1 VTSSPRRTRV
11 SPLRPLRHRA
21 YAIIWT
27 GSFVS
32 NIGTW
37 METVA
42 IGVYVTQTT
51 GQAAW
56 TGTVAALTY
65 VPTVI
70 LGPFGGALA
79 DRFDRRRFLAAVTLF
94 ATLLAGTLTLLAAT
108 GRLSVPAVATIVLL
122 AGCAFAVA
130 MPAVQAM
137 TPDLVPA
144 DDLLG
149 AMSLG
154 AAQFN
159 LGRIVGPA
167 LAGLVITAGGLA
179 WAFGVN
185 ALSFGAVLLALALV
199 RIPPVAATGEGR
211 ASVLRTIADGVAAA
225 RRDPGI
231 RTALLLLLATTFLV
245 SPFIGLVPA
254 VAIKVFHRGATG
266 TSALVT
272 AQGVGAVCSALA
284 AGPLAAAFGR
294 RRLLVVALL
303 LVGPAAV
310 AYGLAPAFPL
320 AVAAITVLGFVY
332 LAVLSGTSTVCQ
344 LRAPRGL
351 RARMASLFMLG
362 VGGGH
367 ALGLVVQGWLGDR
380 VGLPA
385 VTAGTG
391 LLLLALVAAVRLLR
405 PDLLAAMDDPSA
417 RPAGSGSADVHA
429 LQAAGG
435 HGQDGQGHDGGQDG
449 RADRAQPGGEV
460 DAAAQERG
468 EHAFGVAADGQRG
481 GRGGDADHRPLPEQG
496 VGEPDEQGA
505 GEQQRQQDAEG
516 AVGER
521 ADHGGQQH
529 AREQIGRAE
538 ATGGDQVPDRQGG
551 QQHQQRGEHGG
562 QVLGAEDGRAGDRL
576 EQQVGDGSVAQ
587 LGAER
592 RGREDEGHHR

>member
-1 VTSSPRRTRV
+1 VTSATRPSRI

-21 YAIIWT
+21 FAIVWT

-42 IGVYVTQTT
+42 IGVYVTQAT

-65 VPTVI
+65 APTVL

-79 DRFDRRRFLAAVTLF
+79 DRFDRRRFLVAVTLF
-94 ATLLAGTLTLLAAT
+94 QTALAAALTLLAAT
-108 GRLSVPAVATIVLL
+108 DRLSVGAVAAIVLL

-137 TPDLVPA
+137 TPDLVGP

-159 LGRIVGPA
+159 LGRVVGPA
-167 LAGLVITAGGLA
+167 LAGLVIAAGGLA
-179 WAFGVN
+179 WAFGLNTV
-185 ALSFGAVLLALALV
+185 SFAAVLVALTLV
-199 RIPPVAATGEGR
+199 RIPPLPQRAPGR
-211 ASVLRTIADGVAAA
+211 VRVLRTIAQGVVAA
-225 RRDPGI
+225 RRDAGI

-254 VAIKVFHRGATG
+254 VAIKVFGRGAGG

-284 AGPLAAAFGR
+284 AGPLAGVLGR
-294 RRLLVVALL
+294 RRLLVAALL

-310 AYGLAPAFPL
+310 AYGLAPTFPL
-320 AVAAITVLGFVY
+320 AVAGIALLGFVY

-344 LRAPRGL
+344 LRAPREL

-362 VGGGH
+362 IGGGH

-385 VTAGTG
+385 VTATTG
-391 LLLLALVAAVRLLR
+391 LLLFAIVGAVRLLR
-405 PDLLAAMDDPSA
+405 PDLLAAMDAPPA
-417 RPAGSGSADVHA
+417 APPAGGVPAPPGPTTERPDVAAPPAAAAAAPPAAVPAADPAGSADVHP
-429 LQAAGG
+429 LQ
-435 HGQDGQGHDGGQDG
+435 
-449 RADRAQPGGEV
+449 
-460 DAAAQERG
+460 
-468 EHAFGVAADGQRG
+468 AADGQDQRGQGDHGGEDGGADRAEPDGEVHATAAQDGGEHALGVATDGQRRRG
-481 GRGGDADHRPLPEQG
+481 GRHPDHRPLPEQG
-496 VGEPDEQGA
+496 VGQADEQGT
-505 GEQQRQQDAEG
+505 GHEQ
-516 AVGER
+516 
-521 ADHGGQQH
+521 
-529 AREQIGRAE
+529 
-538 ATGGDQVPDRQGG
+538 
-551 QQHQQRGEHGG
+551 
-562 QVLGAEDGRAGDRL
+562 
-576 EQQVGDGSVAQ
+576 
-587 LGAER
+587 
-592 RGREDEGHHR
+592 

>member
-1 VTSSPRRTRV
+1 MTTSARPARV
-11 SPLRPLRHRA
+11 SPLRPFRHRA
-21 YAIIWT
+21 FATVWT

-42 IGVYVTQTT
+42 IGVYVTQAT

-65 VPTVI
+65 APTVV

-79 DRFDRRRFLAAVTLF
+79 DRFDRRRFLVGVTLF
-94 ATLLAGTLTLLAAT
+94 QTLLAAALTLLAAT
-108 GRLSVPAVATIVLL
+108 DRLSVAAVATIVLL

-137 TPDLVPA
+137 TPDLVGA
-144 DDLLG
+144 EDLLG

-159 LGRIVGPA
+159 LGRVVGPA

-179 WAFGVN
+179 WAFGLNV
-185 ALSFGAVLLALALV
+185 LSFGAVLVALALI
-199 RIPPVAATGEGR
+199 RIPPLVRGDGER
-211 ASVLRTIADGVAAA
+211 PRVLRTVADGVVAA

-254 VAIKVFHRGATG
+254 VAIKVFGRGAPG

-284 AGPLAAAFGR
+284 ATPLAGMLGR
-294 RRLLVVALL
+294 RRLLVAALV

-310 AYGLAPAFPL
+310 LYGLAPTFPL
-320 AVAAITVLGFVY
+320 AVAAIAVLGFVY

-344 LRAPRGL
+344 LRAPREL
-351 RARMASLFMLG
+351 RARIASLFMLG

-367 ALGLVVQGWLGDR
+367 ALGLVMQGWLGDR
-380 VGLPA
+380 VGLPE
-385 VTAGTG
+385 VTAATG
-391 LLLLALVAAVRLLR
+391 LLLLGIVMTVRLAR
-405 PDLLAAMDDPSA
+405 PDLLEAMEPS
-417 RPAGSGSADVHA
+417 GDVHP
-429 LQAAGG
+429 LQPADGQGQGG
-435 HGQDGQGHDGGQDG
+435 HGDQGGQDG
-449 RADRAQPGGEV
+449 RADRAQPGV
-460 DAAAQERG
+460 QAKAAAVQDG
-468 EHAFGVAADGQRG
+468 GQHALGVAADGQRRR
-481 GRGGDADHRPLPEQG
+481 RGGDRDDRPLPEQG
-496 VGEPDEQGA
+496 VGQADQQGP
-505 GEQQRQQDAEG
+505 GHQQRQQHPEG
-516 AVGER
+516 AVGEG

-529 AREQIGRAE
+529 AGEQVGRPEPA
-538 ATGGDQVPDRQGG
+538 GGDQVPDR
-551 QQHQQRGEHGG
+551 
-562 QVLGAEDGRAGDRL
+562 LGR
-576 EQQVGDGSVAQ
+576 
-587 LGAER
+587 
-592 RGREDEGHHR
+592 

>member
-1 VTSSPRRTRV
+1 VTSATRPTRISPF
-11 SPLRPLRHRA
+11 RPFRHRA
-21 YAIIWT
+21 FATVWA

-32 NIGTW
+32 NVGTW

-42 IGVYVTQTT
+42 IGVYVTQAT

-65 VPTVI
+65 APTVL

-79 DRFDRRRFLAAVTLF
+79 DRFDRRRFLVAVTLF
-94 ATLLAGTLTLLAAT
+94 QAVLAGTLTLLAA
-108 GRLSVPAVATIVLL
+108 GDRLSVGAVATIVLL

-137 TPDLVPA
+137 TPDLVGPE
-144 DDLLG
+144 DLLG

-159 LGRIVGPA
+159 LGRVVGPA
-167 LAGLVITAGGLA
+167 LAGLVIAAGGLA
-179 WAFGVN
+179 WAFGLNTV
-185 ALSFGAVLLALALV
+185 SFGAVLVALALV
-199 RIPPVAATGEGR
+199 RIPPLAPRAPGR
-211 ASVLRTIADGVAAA
+211 VRVLRTIADGVVAA

-254 VAIKVFHRGATG
+254 VAIKVFGRGATG

-284 AGPLAAAFGR
+284 AGPLAGMLGR
-294 RRLLVVALL
+294 RRVLVAALL

-310 AYGLAPAFPL
+310 AYGLAPVFPL
-320 AVAAITVLGFVY
+320 AVAGIAVLGFVY

-344 LRAPRGL
+344 VRAPREL

-385 VTAGTG
+385 VTATTG
-391 LLLLALVAAVRLLR
+391 LLLFGIVLAVRLLR
-405 PDLLAAMDDPSA
+405 PDLLAAMDDPA
-417 RPAGSGSADVHA
+417 AAPGVVPGAEPVGQVVPAAAAAPGVDPAGSGDVHP
-429 LQAAGG
+429 LQAAD
-435 HGQDGQGHDGGQDG
+435 GQDQRGQGDHGRQDG
-449 RADRAQPGGEV
+449 RADRPEPDGEV
-460 DAAAQERG
+460 DAPAAGDGG
-468 EHAFGVAADGQRG
+468 EHALGVATDGQRRRG
-481 GRGGDADHRPLPEQG
+481 GRHPDHRPLPEQG
-496 VGEPDEQGA
+496 VRQADEQGA
-505 GEQQRQQDAEG
+505 GHEE
-516 AVGER
+516 
-521 ADHGGQQH
+521 
-529 AREQIGRAE
+529 
-538 ATGGDQVPDRQGG
+538 
-551 QQHQQRGEHGG
+551 
-562 QVLGAEDGRAGDRL
+562 
-576 EQQVGDGSVAQ
+576 
-587 LGAER
+587 
-592 RGREDEGHHR
+592 

>member
-1 VTSSPRRTRV
+1 VSTSARPAPV
-11 SPLRPLRHRA
+11 SPLRPFRHRA
-21 YAIIWT
+21 FATVWT

-42 IGVYVTQTT
+42 IGVYVTQAT

-65 VPTVI
+65 APTVL

-79 DRFDRRRFLAAVTLF
+79 DRFDRRRFLVGVTLF
-94 ATLLAGTLTLLAAT
+94 QTLLAATLTLLAAT
-108 GRLSVPAVATIVLL
+108 DRLSVAAVATIVLL

-137 TPDLVPA
+137 TPDLVGA

-154 AAQFN
+154 AAQYN
-159 LGRIVGPA
+159 LGRVVGPA

-179 WAFGVN
+179 WAFGLNV
-185 ALSFGAVLLALALV
+185 LSFGAVLLALALI
-199 RIPPVAATGEGR
+199 RIPPLARRDGER
-211 ASVLRTIADGVAAA
+211 PRVLRTIAEGVVAA

-231 RTALLLLLATTFLV
+231 RTALLLLVATTFLV

-254 VAIKVFHRGATG
+254 VAIKVFGRGAPG

-272 AQGVGAVCSALA
+272 AQGIGAVCSALA
-284 AGPLAAAFGR
+284 ATPLAGLLGR
-294 RRLLVVALL
+294 RRLLVAALL

-310 AYGLAPAFPL
+310 LYGLAPTFPL
-320 AVAAITVLGFVY
+320 AVAAIAVLGFVY

-344 LRAPRGL
+344 LRAPREL
-351 RARMASLFMLG
+351 RARIASLFMLG

-380 VGLPA
+380 VGLPEVSA
-385 VTAGTG
+385 ATG
-391 LLLLALVAAVRLLR
+391 LLLLGIVVAVRLVR
-405 PDLLAAMDDPSA
+405 PDLLEAMEPS
-417 RPAGSGSADVHA
+417 GDVHP
-429 LQAAGG
+429 LQPA
-435 HGQDGQGHDGGQDG
+435 DGQGQGGQGDQGGQDG
-449 RADRAQPGGEV
+449 RADRPQPGLQAE
-460 DAAAQERG
+460 AAAVQDGG
-468 EHAFGVAADGQRG
+468 EHALGVAADGQRRR
-481 GRGGDADHRPLPEQG
+481 RGGDRDHRPLPEQG
-496 VGEPDEQGA
+496 VGQADQQGP
-505 GEQQRQQDAEG
+505 GHQQRQQHPEG

-529 AREQIGRAE
+529 AGEQVGRPEPA
-538 ATGGDQVPDRQGG
+538 GGDHVS
-551 QQHQQRGEHGG
+551 
-562 QVLGAEDGRAGDRL
+562 DRL
-576 EQQVGDGSVAQ
+576 
-587 LGAER
+587 
-592 RGREDEGHHR
+592 GR

>member
-1 VTSSPRRTRV
+1 VTSPAHPTRV
-11 SPLRPLRHRA
+11 SPFRPFRHRA
-21 YAIIWT
+21 FATVWT

-42 IGVYVTQTT
+42 IGVYVTQAT

-65 VPTVI
+65 VPTVL

-79 DRFDRRRFLAAVTLF
+79 DRFDRRRFLVAVTLF
-94 ATLLAGTLTLLAAT
+94 QTLLAAVLT
-108 GRLSVPAVATIVLL
+108 TLAATDRLSVGAVATIVLL
-122 AGCAFAVA
+122 AGCAFSVA

-137 TPDLVPA
+137 TPDLVGT

-154 AAQFN
+154 AAQYN
-159 LGRIVGPA
+159 LGRVVGPA

-179 WAFGVN
+179 WAFGFNVV
-185 ALSFGAVLLALALV
+185 SFGAVLVALALI
-199 RIPPVAATGEGR
+199 RIPPLARPDGER
-211 ASVLRTIADGVAAA
+211 PRVLRTIAEGVAAA

-254 VAIKVFHRGATG
+254 VAIKVFDEGASG

-272 AQGVGAVCSALA
+272 AQGVGAVAAALA
-284 AGPLAAAFGR
+284 AAPLAARLGR
-294 RRLLVVALL
+294 GRLLVMALV

-310 AYGLAPAFPL
+310 LYGLAPTFPL

-344 LRAPRGL
+344 LRAPRHL
-351 RARMASLFMLG
+351 RARIASLFMLG

-385 VTAGTG
+385 VTAVTG
-391 LLLLALVAAVRLLR
+391 LLLCGIVVAVRVGRPDLVAA
-405 PDLLAAMDDPSA
+405 ME
-417 RPAGSGSADVHA
+417 PAPTSGDVHP
-429 LQAAGG
+429 LQAA
-435 HGQDGQGHDGGQDG
+435 DGQGQGGQGDHGGQDG
-449 RADRAQPGGEV
+449 GADRAQPGLQPEA
-460 DAAAQERG
+460 AAAQDGG
-468 EHAFGVAADGQRG
+468 EHALGVAADGQRRR
-481 GRGGDADHRPLPEQG
+481 RGGDRDDRALPQQG
-496 VGEPDEQGA
+496 VGQADEQGP
-505 GEQQRQQDAEG
+505 GHQQRQQQPQG
-516 AVGER
+516 AVGEG

-529 AREQIGRAE
+529 PGEQVGRAE
-538 ATGGDQVPDRQGG
+538 AAGGDQMPDR
-551 QQHQQRGEHGG
+551 
-562 QVLGAEDGRAGDRL
+562 LGR
-576 EQQVGDGSVAQ
+576 
-587 LGAER
+587 
-592 RGREDEGHHR
+592 

>member
-1 VTSSPRRTRV
+1 VTSPAHPNRV
-11 SPLRPLRHRA
+11 SPFRPFRHRA
-21 YAIIWT
+21 FAVIWT

-42 IGVYVTQTT
+42 IGVYVTQAT

-65 VPTVI
+65 VPTVL

-79 DRFDRRRFLAAVTLF
+79 DRFDRRRFLVGVTLF
-94 ATLLAGTLTLLAAT
+94 QTLLAVLLTLLAAT
-108 GRLSVPAVATIVLL
+108 GQLSVAAVATIVLL

-130 MPAVQAM
+130 MPALQAM
-137 TPDLVPA
+137 TPDLVGA
-144 DDLLG
+144 DDTLG

-159 LGRIVGPA
+159 LGRVVGPA

-179 WAFGVN
+179 WAFGFNVV
-185 ALSFGAVLLALALV
+185 SFGAVLVALALV
-199 RIPPVAATGEGR
+199 RVPPLPRAAGEPAR
-211 ASVLRTIADGVAAA
+211 VLRTIAEGVAVA

-254 VAIKVFHRGATG
+254 VAIKVFGRGAPG

-272 AQGVGAVCSALA
+272 AQGIGAVTAALA
-284 AGPLAAAFGR
+284 AAPLAARLGR
-294 RRLLVVALL
+294 RRLLVLALL

-310 AYGLAPAFPL
+310 LYGLAPTFPL
-320 AVAAITVLGFVY
+320 AVVAIALLGFVY

-344 LRAPRGL
+344 LRAPREL
-351 RARMASLFMLG
+351 RARIASLFMLG

-385 VTAGTG
+385 VTAVTG
-391 LLLLALVAAVRLLR
+391 LLLAGIVVAVRLAR
-405 PDLLAAMDDPSA
+405 PDLLEAMEPS
-417 RPAGSGSADVHA
+417 PASGDVHP
-429 LQAAGG
+429 LQAA
-435 HGQDGQGHDGGQDG
+435 DGQEQGGQGDDGGQDG
-449 RADRAQPGGEV
+449 RADRAQAGGQGQV
-460 DAAAQERG
+460 AAAQDGG
-468 EHAFGVAADGQRG
+468 EHALGVAADGQRRR
-481 GRGGDADHRPLPEQG
+481 RGGDRDDRPLPEQG
-496 VGEPDEQGA
+496 VGQADQQRPGHE
-505 GEQQRQQDAEG
+505 QRQQHPEG

-521 ADHGGQQH
+521 ADDGGQQH
-529 AREQIGRAE
+529 AGEQVGRAE
-538 ATGGDQVPDRQGG
+538 PAGDDHVPDRLGG
-551 QQHQQRGEHGG
+551 
-562 QVLGAEDGRAGDRL
+562 
-576 EQQVGDGSVAQ
+576 
-587 LGAER
+587 
-592 RGREDEGHHR
+592 

>member
-1 VTSSPRRTRV
+1 VTSPASSHRV
-11 SPLRPLRHRA
+11 SPFRPFRHRA
-21 YAIIWT
+21 FAIIWT

-42 IGVYVTQTT
+42 IGVYVTQAT

-65 VPTVI
+65 VPTVL

-79 DRFDRRRFLAAVTLF
+79 DRFDRRRFLVGVTLF
-94 ATLLAGTLTLLAAT
+94 QTLLAAVLTLLAAT
-108 GRLSVPAVATIVLL
+108 DRLSVAAVATIVLL

-130 MPAVQAM
+130 MPAIQAM
-137 TPDLVPA
+137 TPDLVGT

-159 LGRIVGPA
+159 LGRVVGPA

-179 WAFGVN
+179 WAFGLNVV
-185 ALSFGAVLLALALV
+185 SFGAVLIALSLV
-199 RIPPVAATGEGR
+199 RIPPLAR
-211 ASVLRTIADGVAAA
+211 ADGAPARVLRTIADGVVAA

-254 VAIKVFHRGATG
+254 VAIKVFGRGAPG

-272 AQGVGAVCSALA
+272 AQGVGAVSAALA
-284 AGPLAAAFGR
+284 AAPLAARLGR
-294 RRLLVVALL
+294 RRLLVAALL
-303 LVGPAAV
+303 AVGPAAV
-310 AYGLAPAFPL
+310 LYGLAPSFPL
-320 AVAAITVLGFVY
+320 AVAAITALGFVY

-344 LRAPRGL
+344 LRAPREL
-351 RARMASLFMLG
+351 RARIASLFMLG

-385 VTAGTG
+385 VTAVTG
-391 LLLLALVAAVRLLR
+391 LLLFGIVVAVRLTR
-405 PDLLAAMDDPSA
+405 PDLLEAMEPVAS
-417 RPAGSGSADVHA
+417 GSGDVHP
-429 LQAAGG
+429 LQAA
-435 HGQDGQGHDGGQDG
+435 DGQGEGGQGDHGGQDG
-449 RADRAQPGGEV
+449 GADRAQPGRQLGA
-460 DAAAQERG
+460 AAAQDGG
-468 EHAFGVAADGQRG
+468 EHALGVAADGQRR
-481 GRGGDADHRPLPEQG
+481 GRGRGRDDRPLPEQG
-496 VGEPDEQGA
+496 VGQADQQGP
-505 GEQQRQQDAEG
+505 GHQQRQQHPEG
-516 AVGER
+516 AVGEG

-529 AREQIGRAE
+529 AAEQVGRAE
-538 ATGGDQVPDRQGG
+538 P
-551 QQHQQRGEHGG
+551 
-562 QVLGAEDGRAGDRL
+562 
-576 EQQVGDGSVAQ
+576 VGDDHVPGR
-587 LGAER
+587 LG
-592 RGREDEGHHR
+592 G

>member
-1 VTSSPRRTRV
+1 VTSPTRPSPV
-11 SPLRPLRHRA
+11 SPFRPFRHRA
-21 YAIIWT
+21 FATVWA

-42 IGVYVTQTT
+42 IGVYVTQAT

-65 VPTVI
+65 VPTVL

-79 DRFDRRRFLAAVTLF
+79 DRFDRRRFLVAVTLF
-94 ATLLAGTLTLLAAT
+94 QTLLAAILTLLAAT
-108 GRLSVPAVATIVLL
+108 DRLSVAAVATIVLL

-137 TPDLVPA
+137 TPDLVGA

-159 LGRIVGPA
+159 LGRVVGPA

-179 WAFGVN
+179 WAFGLNVV
-185 ALSFGAVLLALALV
+185 SFGAVLLALALV
-199 RIPPVAATGEGR
+199 RIPPLARSDGER
-211 ASVLRTIADGVAAA
+211 PKVLRTIADGVSAA

-254 VAIKVFHRGATG
+254 VAIKVFGRGATG

-284 AGPLAAAFGR
+284 AGPLAGLLGR
-294 RRLLVVALL
+294 RRLLVSALL

-310 AYGLAPAFPL
+310 LYGLAPTFPL
-320 AVAAITVLGFVY
+320 AVVAIAVLGFVY

-344 LRAPRGL
+344 LRAPREL
-351 RARMASLFMLG
+351 RARIASLFMLG

-367 ALGLVVQGWLGDR
+367 ALGLVIQGWLGDR
-380 VGLPA
+380 VGLPV
-385 VTAGTG
+385 VTAVTG
-391 LLLLALVAAVRLLR
+391 LLLLGIVVAMRLLR
-405 PDLLAAMDDPSA
+405 PALLEAMDPS
-417 RPAGSGSADVHA
+417 GDVHA
-429 LQAAGG
+429 LQAADRQQQG
-435 HGQDGQGHDGGQDG
+435 GQGHDGGEHG
-449 RADRAQPGGEV
+449 RADRPQPGGEV
-460 DAAAQERG
+460 EPSAAQDG
-468 EHAFGVAADGQRG
+468 GQHALGVAADGQR
-481 GRGGDADHRPLPEQG
+481 RRRRRDRDDRALPEQG
-496 VGEPDEQGA
+496 VGQ
-505 GEQQRQQDAEG
+505 
-516 AVGER
+516 
-521 ADHGGQQH
+521 ADQ
-529 AREQIGRAE
+529 
-538 ATGGDQVPDRQGG
+538 
-551 QQHQQRGEHGG
+551 
-562 QVLGAEDGRAGDRL
+562 
-576 EQQVGDGSVAQ
+576 
-587 LGAER
+587 
-592 RGREDEGHHR
+592 

>member
-1 VTSSPRRTRV
+1 VTSPAHPNRV
-11 SPLRPLRHRA
+11 SPFRPFRHRA
-21 YAIIWT
+21 FATVWT

-42 IGVYVTQTT
+42 IGVYVTQAT

-65 VPTVI
+65 VPTVL

-79 DRFDRRRFLAAVTLF
+79 DRFDRRRFLVAVTLF
-94 ATLLAGTLTLLAAT
+94 QALLAALLT
-108 GRLSVPAVATIVLL
+108 VLAATDRLSVAAVATIVLL

-137 TPDLVPA
+137 TPDLVGT

-154 AAQFN
+154 AAQYN
-159 LGRIVGPA
+159 LGRVVGPA

-179 WAFGVN
+179 WAFGLNVV
-185 ALSFGAVLLALALV
+185 SFGAVLVALALV
-199 RIPPVAATGEGR
+199 RIPPLQRPEGER
-211 ASVLRTIADGVAAA
+211 PRVLRTIAQGVAAA

-231 RTALLLLLATTFLV
+231 RTALLLLVATTFLV

-254 VAIKVFHRGATG
+254 VAIKVFDEGASG

-272 AQGVGAVCSALA
+272 AQGVGAVLAALA
-284 AGPLAAAFGR
+284 AAPLAARLGR
-294 RRLLVVALL
+294 RRLLVAALL
-303 LVGPAAV
+303 AVGPAAV
-310 AYGLAPAFPL
+310 LYGLAPAFPL
-320 AVAAITVLGFVY
+320 AVAAIAVLGFVY

-344 LRAPRGL
+344 LRAPREL
-351 RARMASLFMLG
+351 RARIASLFMLG

-391 LLLLALVAAVRLLR
+391 LLLLGIVVAVRLLR
-405 PDLLAAMDDPSA
+405 PDLLEAMEPS
-417 RPAGSGSADVHA
+417 SGDVHP
-429 LQAAGG
+429 LQAAD
-435 HGQDGQGHDGGQDG
+435 GQDQGGQGDHGGQDG
-449 RADRAQPGGEV
+449 RADRAEPGRQVEA
-460 DAAAQERG
+460 AAAQDGG
-468 EHAFGVAADGQRG
+468 EHALGVAADGQRR
-481 GRGGDADHRPLPEQG
+481 GRGGDRDHRPLPEQG
-496 VGEPDEQGA
+496 VGQADQQGP
-505 GEQQRQQDAEG
+505 GHQQRQQHPEG

-521 ADHGGQQH
+521 ADNGGQQH
-529 AREQIGRAE
+529 PGEQLGRAE
-538 ATGGDQVPDRQGG
+538 PAGGDHVPGRLGG
-551 QQHQQRGEHGG
+551 
-562 QVLGAEDGRAGDRL
+562 
-576 EQQVGDGSVAQ
+576 
-587 LGAER
+587 
-592 RGREDEGHHR
+592 

>member
-1 VTSSPRRTRV
+1 V
-11 SPLRPLRHRA
+11 SPFRPFRHRA
-21 YAIIWT
+21 FATVWT

-42 IGVYVTQTT
+42 IGVYVTQAT

-65 VPTVI
+65 VPTVL

-79 DRFDRRRFLAAVTLF
+79 DRFDRRRFLIAVTLF
-94 ATLLAGTLTLLAAT
+94 QTLLASVLTALAAT
-108 GRLSVPAVATIVLL
+108 DQLSVGAVAAIVLL
-122 AGCAFAVA
+122 AGCAFSVA

-137 TPDLVPA
+137 TPDLVGS

-154 AAQFN
+154 AAQYN
-159 LGRIVGPA
+159 LGRVVGPA
-167 LAGLVITAGGLA
+167 LAGLVIAAGGLA
-179 WAFGVN
+179 WAFGLNVV
-185 ALSFGAVLLALALV
+185 SFGAVLVALSLI
-199 RIPPVAATGEGR
+199 RIPPLARADGER
-211 ASVLRTIADGVAAA
+211 PRVLRTIAEGVVAA

-254 VAIKVFHRGATG
+254 VAIKVFDKGASG

-272 AQGVGAVCSALA
+272 AQGVGAVAAALA
-284 AGPLAAAFGR
+284 AAPLAARLGR
-294 RRLLVVALL
+294 GRLLATALV

-310 AYGLAPAFPL
+310 LYGLAPSFPL
-320 AVAAITVLGFVY
+320 AVAAIAVLGFVY

-344 LRAPRGL
+344 LRAPRHL
-351 RARMASLFMLG
+351 RARIASLFMLG

-385 VTAGTG
+385 VTAVTG
-391 LLLLALVAAVRLLR
+391 LLLCGIVVAVRVVR
-405 PDLLAAMDDPSA
+405 PDLLAAMEP
-417 RPAGSGSADVHA
+417 PPTPGSGDVHP
-429 LQAAGG
+429 LQAAD
-435 HGQDGQGHDGGQDG
+435 GQDQGGQGDHGGEDGG
-449 RADRAQPGGEV
+449 ADRAQPGLQAEA
-460 DAAAQERG
+460 AAAQGGG
-468 EHAFGVAADGQRG
+468 EHALGVAADGQRG
-481 GRGGDADHRPLPEQG
+481 RRGGDRDDRALPQQG
-496 VGEPDEQGA
+496 VGQADEQGP
-505 GEQQRQQDAEG
+505 GHQQRQQQPQG

-529 AREQIGRAE
+529 RGEQVGRAE
-538 ATGGDQVPDRQGG
+538 PPGGDHVPDR
-551 QQHQQRGEHGG
+551 
-562 QVLGAEDGRAGDRL
+562 LGR
-576 EQQVGDGSVAQ
+576 
-587 LGAER
+587 
-592 RGREDEGHHR
+592 